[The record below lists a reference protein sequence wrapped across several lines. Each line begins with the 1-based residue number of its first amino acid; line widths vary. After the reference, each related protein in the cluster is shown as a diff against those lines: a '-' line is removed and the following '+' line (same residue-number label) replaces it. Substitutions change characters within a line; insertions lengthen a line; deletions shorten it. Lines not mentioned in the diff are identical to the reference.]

1 MLKNIPLI
9 LATTNP
15 GKIAEMNS
23 LLGGF
28 SIPLKSVDQLGPLP
42 PFEEDGKTFEDNA
55 YKKAYETASATGLPA
70 LADDSG
76 LVVEALNG
84 APGVFSARYAGPQAT
99 DAENNAKLLRELEGV
114 TNRKA
119 AFECIIAIAVPSGP
133 ALIYEGRVEGEIAL
147 EPRGDNG
154 FGYDPLFYYP
164 PLGKTFAELSREEK
178 NKVSHRG
185 KALNELRD
193 EFDKVLIWIHQRLR
207 EAGWQFE

>member
-15 GKIAEMNS
+15 GKITEMRN
-23 LLGGF
+23 LLSGF
-28 SIPLKSVDQLGPLP
+28 SINLKSLDQLGPLP

-55 YKKAYETASATGLPA
+55 YKKAFETASAAGFPA

-76 LVVEALNG
+76 LLVEALSG

-99 DAENNAKLLRELEGV
+99 DTENNAKLLREMENV
-114 TNRKA
+114 DNRKA

-133 ALIYEGRVEGEIAL
+133 ALIYEGRVEGEIL
-147 EPRGDNG
+147 REPRGDKG

-164 PLGKTFAELSREEK
+164 PLGKTFAELSIEEK
-178 NKVSHRG
+178 NSVSHRG
-185 KALNELRD
+185 KALNELKD
-193 EFDKVLIWIHQRLR
+193 EFDKVLIWIRQRLQ